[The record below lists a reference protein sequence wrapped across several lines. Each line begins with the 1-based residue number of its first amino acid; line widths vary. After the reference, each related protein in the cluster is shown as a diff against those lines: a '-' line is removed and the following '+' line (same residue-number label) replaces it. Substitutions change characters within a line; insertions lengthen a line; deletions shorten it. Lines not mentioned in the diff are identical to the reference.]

1 MESSRK
7 EKVGIYLIFFVFIF
21 SIIIVKPL
29 SDLDEIW
36 NFNTARNIANG
47 LIPYKDISMIVT
59 PLTPM
64 VAAIAMK
71 ILGCELI
78 VTRILASI
86 LGAAI
91 LYLAY
96 RILEI
101 VSKEPNISI
110 IAVLV
115 ITIIYRNLFCLDYNF
130 LLLFLALLVLEME
143 LKNNQEKKESEHKE
157 KNNIKNKEILFDFK
171 IGIIV
176 GLAICTKQTIGA
188 IFALASVIY
197 PFIDITRIDVTNK
210 KEKIQKSVKRAFARI
225 CGAIIPIRN
234 FCNIFNNN
242 RGIWRIYKLRNKR
255 SKNIYKFN

>member
-21 SIIIVKPL
+21 SIIILKPL

-59 PLTPM
+59 PLMPM

-86 LGAAI
+86 LGATI

-101 VSKEPNISI
+101 VSKELNISI

-115 ITIIYRNLFCLDYNF
+115 ITIIYRDLFCLDYNF
-130 LLLFLALLVLEME
+130 LLLFLALLVLEMDI
-143 LKNNQEKKESEHKE
+143 KKNQEKKESEHKE
-157 KNNIKNKEILFDFK
+157 KNKEILFDFK
-171 IGIIV
+171 IGIIA

-197 PFIDITRIDVTNK
+197 PFIDITGIDVTNK
-210 KEKIQKSVKRAFARI
+210 KEKIQKGVKRAFARI
-225 CGAIIPIRN
+225 CGAIIPVRN

-242 RGIWRIYKLRNKR
+242 RGIWRIYKLCNKR
-255 SKNIYKFN
+255 SKDIFKFN